1 MHKIFTFLFIVAAL
15 ISCKSTKVSDKN
27 ISNMSARSIVKKNEA
42 AAFSEHS
49 IKASLQIKYRG
60 KEELPNIN
68 ASLRMV
74 KDSVIWMNFSK
85 LGFPIAK
92 LMITPNEVKF
102 YEKLSKSAFEGD
114 FELISSWLGTS
125 FDFEMVQNLLIGET
139 LISLESQKLIA
150 EVKDNQYELHP
161 KKRNPIFA
169 LEYSIDPDHF
179 KVMKERISH
188 VEKNQNLTVLYKDFD
203 KINESLFPKGFLISA
218 KEGENETI
226 IDVNYRNV
234 QFDVPLRFPFEIP
247 AGYSNI
253 ELE

>member
-1 MHKIFTFLFIVAAL
+1 MHKIFTLVFIVTAL
-15 ISCKSTKVSDKN
+15 ISCKSAKVSDKA
-27 ISNMSARSIVKKNEA
+27 ISNMSARTIVKKNQA

-49 IKASLQIKYRG
+49 VKASLQIKYKG
-60 KEELPNIN
+60 KDELPNIN

-74 KDSVIWMNFSK
+74 KDSIIWMNFSK

-92 LMITPNEVKF
+92 LIVTPTEVKF
-102 YEKLSKSAFEGD
+102 YEKLSKSRFEGD

-125 FDFEMVQNLLIGET
+125 FDFEKVQNLLIGEV
-139 LISLESQKLIA
+139 LVSLEAQKLMSS
-150 EVKDNQYELHP
+150 VKDGHYELHP
-161 KKRNPIFA
+161 KKRNPIFD
-169 LEYSIDPDHF
+169 LKYSIDPEHF
-179 KVMKERISH
+179 KVMKEQISH
-188 VEKNQNLTVLYKDFD
+188 VEKNQNLTVLYKDFH

-226 IDVNYRNV
+226 IDVNYKNV